1 MKLVRNTSTSV
12 LEQSLQNSLERFLFN
27 SLINEKLSR
36 RAYKEIEDHVYDDSV
51 RSLEKRKET

>member
-36 RAYKEIEDHVYDDSV
+36 RAYKEIEDLVYDYSV
-51 RSLEKRKET
+51 RSLERQKET